1 MQTCAITR
9 IKLKYFTSFL
19 QLAAVATGTAETLYN
34 YTVKLTLELAS
45 PVLPV
50 LAPALT
56 RLQQA
61 LQAQPLEPLQAQVQV
76 QVQRLALPAAVLL
89 NRLPGLAR

>member
-19 QLAAVATGTAETLYN
+19 QLAAVAAGTAETLCN

-45 PVLPV
+45 PVLLV
-50 LAPALT
+50 LGPALA
-56 RLQQA
+56 RMQQA
-61 LQAQPLEPLQAQVQV
+61 LQAQALEPLQVL
-76 QVQRLALPAAVLL
+76 VQRLALPEAVLL
-89 NRLPGLAR
+89 NRLPGLAL